1 LPDSDAGE
9 VACGTNLALKLAGV
23 VCDDACLFECRGQR
37 VPTDSPS
44 AGKRVPRA
52 TYRLQ
57 FHAGFTFRDAEAIV
71 PYLARLGVSHLYASP
86 IFKANPGSMHGYDTI
101 DYGALN
107 PEIGTEAE
115 FAALVETLQRHEM
128 GLVLDFVPNHM
139 GIGKGRNAWWQNVL
153 EFGSFSAYAPFFDID
168 WEPLKPE
175 LEGQVLLP
183 VLGDQYG
190 VVLENKE
197 LKLGFAEGAFA
208 LSYYGL
214 PLPISPRTYPMILR
228 RALPAVEAEHEPD
241 ALPLLEFQSLIAA
254 FERLGDEEMDL
265 ADRDREQFLAKRRL
279 AQLAEDD
286 PGVRRA
292 IQRAVKALNGVE
304 GKPASFDALDDLI
317 TRQFYRLAFWRVAVD
332 EINYRRFFAINELAA
347 IRQEVPE
354 VFDDTHRLLLR
365 FVAEGKV
372 DGIRIDHPDGLWDP
386 AGYFQR
392 LQRAVAEAGQSI
404 YVVIEKILEHGET
417 LPPEWPVDGTVGYEF
432 AQSAGGLFV
441 DAKNRKAFD
450 EIYGRFTGFSERFN
464 DLVYDKKKLIMR
476 VALASEVN
484 VLARAL
490 DRLSEFRRRTRD
502 FTHNSLRDAMIE
514 VIACFPIY
522 RTYASCDPE
531 CETEADR
538 AAIEHAVN
546 DAIRRNP
553 AADTGVFNFIR
564 DILLLSPAGNLS
576 DEQRAEQCRF
586 VMKFQ
591 QLSGPVMAK
600 GLEDTAFYIY
610 FRLTSLNEVGGDPAQ
625 FGTDPREFHRQ
636 NAARLADWPHAMLNS
651 TTHDTK
657 RSEDVR
663 ARINALSE
671 MPKVWRAALNRW
683 ARMNRKFKTKVEGA
697 LAPDRN
703 DEYLLYQTLLG
714 AWPAGMERPDEAFIA
729 RIDAY
734 LLKAIREA
742 QVHSSWIQPND
753 AYDGAASRFTH
764 AILEAGNAPFLDD
777 FAGIQER
784 VALDGA
790 VNGLA
795 QQALKLT
802 SPGVPDLYQGSELW
816 ELSLVDPDNRR
827 PVDFRLRERLL
838 DALPSDDRAALV
850 ENWQD
855 GRIKL
860 YVTER
865 LLAFR
870 KERPELFAE
879 GAYLPLNAT
888 GAKASHLVAF
898 ARQLGDDEVIVIAP
912 RLVDAL
918 TGGGTTLPTGE
929 VWGDTT
935 LPLPN
940 AVKGERWR
948 DLFTGAEFDLSESRA
963 IDLAA
968 ALAVLPVAALAR
980 VWE

>member
-1 LPDSDAGE
+1 M
-9 VACGTNLALKLAGV
+9 
-23 VCDDACLFECRGQR
+23 
-37 VPTDSPS
+37 
-44 AGKRVPRA
+44 
-52 TYRLQ
+52 Q

-71 PYLARLGVSHLYASP
+71 PYLSRLGVSHLYASP

-115 FAALVETLQRHEM
+115 FDALVETLRRHEM
-128 GLVLDFVPNHM
+128 GLILDFVPNHM

-153 EFGSFSAYAPFFDID
+153 EFGPTSAYAPFFDID

-183 VLGDQYG
+183 VLGDHYG

-208 LSYYGL
+208 LDYYGL

-228 RALPAVEAEHEPD
+228 RALPGVEAEHEPD
-241 ALPLLEFQSLIAA
+241 ALPLLEYQSLIST
-254 FERLGDEEMDL
+254 FERLGDEAMDV
-265 ADRDREQFLAKRRL
+265 AERDREQFLAKRRL
-279 AQLAEDD
+279 ARLTEDD
-286 PGVRRA
+286 PAARRA
-292 IQRAVKALNGVE
+292 IQRTVKTLNGVE
-304 GKPASFDALDDLI
+304 GKPGSFDALDELI

-347 IRQEVPE
+347 IRQEIPA
-354 VFDDTHRLLLR
+354 VFDETHRLLLR

-392 LQRAVAEAGQSI
+392 LQSAVAEKGQTV
-404 YVVIEKILEHGET
+404 YLVIEKILEHGET
-417 LPPEWPVDGTVGYEF
+417 PPPEWPVDGTVGYEF
-432 AQSAGGLFV
+432 AQNVGGLFV

-450 EIYGRFTGFSERFN
+450 ELYGRFTGFSERFS

-502 FTHNSLRDAMIE
+502 FTQNSLRDAMIE

-538 AAIEHAVN
+538 AAIEHAVKE
-546 DAIRRNP
+546 AIRRNP

-564 DILLLSPAGNLS
+564 EILLLSPEGNLT
-576 DEQRAEQCRF
+576 EEKRAEQCRF

-636 NAARLADWPHAMLNS
+636 NAARLADWSHAMLNS

-657 RSEDVR
+657 RSEDAR
-663 ARINALSE
+663 ARISALSE
-671 MPKVWRAALNRW
+671 MPKAWRAALNRW

-714 AWPAGMERPDEAFIA
+714 AWPARMERPDEAFIA

-742 QVHSSWIQPND
+742 QVHSSWIQPN
-753 AYDGAASRFTH
+753 AEYDGAASRFAH
-764 AILEAGNAPFLDD
+764 AILEAGNAAFLDD
-777 FAGIQER
+777 FIALHQR
-784 VALDGA
+784 VSLVGA

-802 SPGVPDLYQGSELW
+802 SPGVPDLYQGTELW
-816 ELSLVDPDNRR
+816 DLSLVDPDNRR
-827 PVDFRLRERLL
+827 PVDFRLREQLL
-838 DALPSDDRAALV
+838 DALSAHDLAEIV

-855 GRIKL
+855 GRVKL

-879 GAYLPLNAT
+879 GAYLPLHAA
-888 GAKASHLVAF
+888 GARANEVVAF
-898 ARQLGDDEVIVIAP
+898 ARQHGDEGIIVVAP
-912 RLVDAL
+912 RLIDAL
-918 TGGGTTLPTGE
+918 TGGGTAFPTGDAWADA
-929 VWGDTT
+929 VI
-935 LPLPN
+935 PLPN

-948 DLFTGAEFDLSESRA
+948 DLFTGVEFDLSESRT

-968 ALAVLPVAALAR
+968 ALAALPVAALAR
-980 VWE
+980 V